1 VTISE
6 HIRTASALLKNV
18 RIESPRL
25 DAQILLAFVL
35 GVSRERLILD
45 DHLEITLEQAQIFA
59 DLIARRA
66 KNEPIAYIIAKKEFL
81 SLDFIVN
88 RDTLIPR
95 PDSEILVE
103 AAIKLAKDLLKIRAE
118 TLQILDIGT
127 GSGCLPIAFL
137 SEIEQAYAVAID
149 ISEGALQVAKQNAAL
164 NKVSD
169 RIGFVLSN
177 WCDSIKGKFDIILSN
192 PPYIKYADAQM
203 LASDVVDFEP
213 HKALFAD
220 SNGLAAY
227 EILASQVKE
236 RLNSQGY
243 VLFEVG
249 DGQAP
254 EVADILQKVGLKIEA
269 IETDLAGK
277 QRCLIASNIQ

>member
-1 VTISE
+1 MTISE
-6 HIRTASALLKNV
+6 QIRTASALLKNA

-25 DAQILLAFVL
+25 DAQILFGFVL

-88 RDTLIPR
+88 HDTLIPR

-103 AAIKLAKDLLKIRAE
+103 VAIKLAKDLLKIRAE

-137 SEIEQAYAVAID
+137 SEIEQAYAVAVD
-149 ISEGALQVAKQNAAL
+149 ISEGALQIAKQNAAL

-169 RIGFVLSN
+169 RIGFVRSN

-254 EVADILQKVGLKIEA
+254 EVANILQKVGLKIEA
-269 IETDLAGK
+269 IEKDLAGK
-277 QRCLIASNIQ
+277 QRCVIASNIQ